1 MTEAKYKNKKV
12 VIDGIAFDSK
22 DEAEYYKTLL
32 ALRERGVVRAFERQ
46 KRFVL
51 QPKFKTATG
60 ETVREIGY
68 VVDFVVDYGD
78 LKVAVDV
85 KGMSTQQGELRR
97 KMFLY
102 RFPDVPLRWVA
113 RSKKYGNEFGW
124 IDYDKLQKIR
134 RDKKNGRVG

>member
-32 ALRERGVVRAFERQ
+32 VLRERGVVKAFERQ

-51 QPKFKTATG
+51 QPKFKAATG

-68 VVDFVVDYGD
+68 VVDFVIDYGD